1 MKYQVKFGMVRT
13 YDTPELHE
21 NTRSKIFNDKSK
33 AEKYLNRLNK
43 FNFKDPY
50 TSEFLLVAWTDLRE
64 IGEDAE

>member
-1 MKYQVKFGMVRT
+1 MKYQVKFGMART

-33 AEKYLNRLNK
+33 AEECLDRLNK
-43 FNFKDPY
+43 FNFKDAY

-64 IGEDAE
+64 INEDD